1 MKEILSINWGKIEK
15 WSKICLLGKDSWIR
29 IVHNTDS
36 DIHMIDS
43 RFYVTLGLIENLSP
57 SLSLASLNEVAIYSA
72 YLATVV

>member
-15 WSKICLLGKDSWIR
+15 WSKICLLGKDSWIW
-29 IVHNTDS
+29 IVHKTDS
-36 DIHMIDS
+36 GIYLINS
-43 RFYVTLGLIENLSP
+43 VIVTLGLIENLSP